1 MSSTWSPPP
10 RPLLLPTVIF
20 TFALQENKFHPEVVE
35 HIYQHNPILKY
46 TQGPLYAPLL
56 PFPYGSLEHTCEY
69 FTSPRHLL
77 LQQHCEKLLHF
88 CIFFSHP
95 KKCL

>member
-1 MSSTWSPPP
+1 MNVT
-10 RPLLLPTVIF
+10 
-20 TFALQENKFHPEVVE
+20 ALFLTRVPQENKFNPEVVE

-69 FTSPRHLL
+69 
-77 LQQHCEKLLHF
+77 
-88 CIFFSHP
+88 
-95 KKCL
+95 